1 MPIDAKEDEDKISRQ
16 HASYRCMFCTPSDK
30 TYARTRNT
38 DVIIMKNGDHLTGE
52 IKGLNTS
59 VLYMSLEYILGTS
72 SIEWSDVAHLDI
84 KQLFVLF
91 TAG

>member
-1 MPIDAKEDEDKISRQ
+1 MPIDAKEDEDKISRE
-16 HASYRCMFCTPSDK
+16 HTSYRCMFCTPSDK

-52 IKGLNTS
+52 LRPQCQCA
-59 VLYMSLEYILGTS
+59 LHELEYILGTS
-72 SIEWSDVAHLDI
+72 SIRWSDVAHLDI

>member
-1 MPIDAKEDEDKISRQ
+1 MRVTAVCFVLLLTNLRSHAK
-16 HASYRCMFCTPSDK
+16 YRRDYPEKWRSP
-30 TYARTRNT
+30 
-38 DVIIMKNGDHLTGE
+38 TGE
-52 IKGLNTS
+52 IKGHNAS

-72 SIEWSDVAHLDI
+72 SIEWSDIAPLDI